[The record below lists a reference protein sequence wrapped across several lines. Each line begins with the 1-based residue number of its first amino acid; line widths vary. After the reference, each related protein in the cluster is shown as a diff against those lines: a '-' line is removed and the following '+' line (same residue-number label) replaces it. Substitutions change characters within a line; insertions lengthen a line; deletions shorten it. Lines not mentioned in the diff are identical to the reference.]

1 MLTARDRGQGVL
13 PRPKMV
19 EEQGAKGRRQG
30 TTSPE
35 KAACLRSEP
44 RAAGPKLELVS
55 LRAEDQ
61 CGVEANADVFEDG
74 GLKVK
79 GIDESV
85 T

>member
-1 MLTARDRGQGVL
+1 M
-13 PRPKMV
+13 
-19 EEQGAKGRRQG
+19 
-30 TTSPE
+30 
-35 KAACLRSEP
+35 
-44 RAAGPKLELVS
+44 
-55 LRAEDQ
+55 RAEDQ